1 MTTDYFVNHARA
13 RRFPWTLY
21 HQPLERDLA
30 RFLRHVAAEH
40 PRGEVLIVGCGL
52 LHEIDAAPGGLA
64 FHVADIDER
73 AVAAVLARRD
83 PRITGGTVVDPE
95 QPIDHSLRQSLG
107 QSPGQSLGQSPALGA
122 TRRFAA
128 IYAKE
133 VVEHVRAWPGWLTGL
148 RRALVPGGR
157 LWLSTPNYGEPWLA
171 ALESTVLELI
181 ARRSGFSRRD
191 LHPTRFSRRS
201 LARGLVSA
209 GFEQVDVRV
218 APSRLALTAWAR
230 GAGAGTGRIGGSGDL
245 AHGRAR

>member
-30 RFLRHVAAEH
+30 RFLRQVAAEH

-52 LHEIDAAPGGLA
+52 LHEIDAAPSGLA

-95 QPIDHSLRQSLG
+95 QPIDQNQNQNRQNR
-107 QSPGQSLGQSPALGA
+107 ALGA
-122 TRRFAA
+122 AGRFAA

-201 LARGLVSA
+201 LSRGLAGA
-209 GFEQVDVRV
+209 GFDQVEVRV

-230 GAGAGTGRIGGSGDL
+230 SP
-245 AHGRAR
+245 